1 MPDPVRRGLAAFF
14 GCLAANSHFNE
25 RRIATTLE
33 SSRNIEAQLARIGGD
48 MSMNEHLNTLQKK
61 HDDLSKEVERAQQN
75 PSANHLDITAMKKR
89 KLMLKEKIV
98 RLSEA

>member
-1 MPDPVRRGLAAFF
+1 MPDPIRRGLIPLP
-14 GCLAANSHFNE
+14 GLRKANSRFNE

-33 SSRNIEAQLARIGGD
+33 SSRKIEAQLARIGGD
-48 MSMNEHLNTLQKK
+48 MSVNEHLTTLLKK
-61 HDDLSKEVERAQQN
+61 HDDLSKQVERAQQN

>member
-1 MPDPVRRGLAAFF
+1 
-14 GCLAANSHFNE
+14 
-25 RRIATTLE
+25 
-33 SSRNIEAQLARIGGD
+33 
-48 MSMNEHLNTLQKK
+48 MSVNEHLTTLLKK

-89 KLMLKEKIV
+89 KLMLKEKIM